1 MIPSKTEIDK
11 LEDFIDGMPLI
22 DYVVRK
28 NNDDVFARLY
38 EKRAH
43 DASYMIDHEN
53 EYSEDKI
60 LR

>member
-1 MIPSKTEIDK
+1 MTPYEKYWTDMREYCITKAK
-11 LEDFIDGMPLI
+11 F
-22 DYVVRK
+22 YRK
-28 NNDDVFARLY
+28 NNDDIFARLY

>member
-1 MIPSKTEIDK
+1 MTPYENYWTDMKEYCIAKAK
-11 LEDFIDGMPLI
+11 F
-22 DYVVRK
+22 YRK

-38 EKRAH
+38 ERRAH

-53 EYSEDKI
+53 EYSENKI

>member
-1 MIPSKTEIDK
+1 MTPYEKYWTDMKEYCIVKAK
-11 LEDFIDGMPLI
+11 F
-22 DYVVRK
+22 YRK

-53 EYSEDKI
+53 EYSEDEI

>member
-1 MIPSKTEIDK
+1 MTPYEKYWTDMREY
-11 LEDFIDGMPLI
+11 FIAKAKS
-22 DYVVRK
+22 YRK

-38 EKRAH
+38 EKRTH

>member
-1 MIPSKTEIDK
+1 MKEYCIAKAK
-11 LEDFIDGMPLI
+11 F
-22 DYVVRK
+22 YRK
-28 NNDDVFARLY
+28 NNDDVLTRLY

-53 EYSEDKI
+53 KYSEDKI

>member
-1 MIPSKTEIDK
+1 MREYCIAKAK
-11 LEDFIDGMPLI
+11 F
-22 DYVVRK
+22 YRK
-28 NNDDVFARLY
+28 NNDDVCAQLY

-53 EYSEDKI
+53 EQSEDET

>member
-1 MIPSKTEIDK
+1 MTPYEKYWMDMREYCIAKTK
-11 LEDFIDGMPLI
+11 F
-22 DYVVRK
+22 YRK